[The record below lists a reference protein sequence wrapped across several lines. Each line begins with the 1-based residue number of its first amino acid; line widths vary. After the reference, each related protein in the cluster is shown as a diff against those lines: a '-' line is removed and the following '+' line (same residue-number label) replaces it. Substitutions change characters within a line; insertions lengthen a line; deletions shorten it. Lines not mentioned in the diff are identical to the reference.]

1 MSRMRTENSFPRAL
15 YSPASETVPWLTRMD
30 PVGVEIFE
38 IDSELQ
44 PDKNII
50 GT

>member
-1 MSRMRTENSFPRAL
+1 
-15 YSPASETVPWLTRMD
+15 MD